1 MEQKINTKGLT
12 EAALMAALIA
22 IINIAASTIPF
33 LYVIGLIVLP
43 IIVALIYYRNGI
55 KYSIGAIVV
64 STIII
69 SMLLNPILA
78 IFSGISYWIVG
89 TVLGY
94 CLKNGKKTYNTLIA
108 LIIACI
114 VSTIV
119 EVWLTSVLVSNISI
133 FQFINNELKTYI
145 DMFNEYINQTKDI
158 YISKGIS
165 GAQLQ
170 ILDQISSI
178 FTVEFLAMLIP
189 TTIFIT
195 GFIQAYATI
204 LFTQV
209 IFRIFKYTEIKSL
222 RFSEFYISNLVGA
235 ALIAIIS
242 IGAIIGSKGV
252 TWGLFLYNSTMMLT
266 IIVLSINGIAA
277 TDYFLIK
284 KIGMPKGTRILLLVL
299 LFMIGSP
306 IVFGIIGFIEMMLDF
321 RKLDPYRIRKA

>member
-1 MEQKINTKGLT
+1 MEQKISTKCLT

-22 IINIAASTIPF
+22 IINIAASIIPF

-78 IFSGISYWIVG
+78 IISGISYWIVG

-114 VSTIV
+114 ISMIV
-119 EVWLTSVLVSNISI
+119 EVWLTSILVSNISI

-145 DMFNEYINQTKDI
+145 DMSKEYINQTKDI

-170 ILDQISSI
+170 MLDQISSI

-189 TTIFIT
+189 TIIFIT

-209 IFRIFKYTEIKSL
+209 IFRRFKYTEIKSL

-242 IGAIIGSKGV
+242 IGAIIGGKGV

-266 IIVLSINGIAA
+266 IIILSVNGIAA

-284 KIGMPKGTRILLLVL
+284 KVGMPKGTRVLLLVL

-306 IVFGIIGFIEMMLDF
+306 IIFGIIGFVEMMLDF

>member
-1 MEQKINTKGLT
+1 MEQKISTKGLT
-12 EAALMAALIA
+12 EAALMAALIS
-22 IINIAASTIPF
+22 IINIAASIIPF
-33 LYVIGLIVLP
+33 LYVIGIIVLP

-78 IFSGISYWIVG
+78 IISGIYYWIVG

-114 VSTIV
+114 ISMIV
-119 EVWLTSVLVSNISI
+119 EVWLTSMLVSNISI

-170 ILDQISSI
+170 ILDQISST
-178 FTVEFLAMLIP
+178 FTVELLVMFIP

-195 GFIQAYATI
+195 GFIKAYATI

-306 IVFGIIGFIEMMLDF
+306 IIFGIIGFIEMMLDF